1 MTKIKLTNPLSLTQQ
16 ALHAF
21 GTYEEIAKATRVS
34 ISTIKQWRAKDKVPN
49 AHLSILA
56 TKAGL
61 SPIAL
66 YQYCKDKSFNISKV
80 KQRGVVDALISGE
93 VHPDLDDIRRKQLL
107 TLWGDKLP
115 KLREIFEKL
124 TLTYEDQ
131 EDYGLAV
138 RESASDLGVTRP
150 HIYRL
155 MRLFSVKRKPFRV
168 TKQRENQSKESRKR
182 LNEYKI
188 AAISA
193 VKGQKSVTK
202 LAKDLELSQRQMFRY
217 VEDALRSHPGLNMT
231 VLTRYPKYFRM
242 AVANEIENNDHK
254 GVALKLKAVYDEFP
268 PVKGYRAPGDM
279 RHASFKDKL
288 IAVLTAEYSLNDMSV
303 IADTPVHVL
312 EEGFNRYCVPFELS
326 WQTLRSQS
334 LYHQAFFA
342 EILKGSSHAI

>member
-1 MTKIKLTNPLSLTQQ
+1 MTKISITNHASLTQQ
-16 ALHAF
+16 ALHSF
-21 GTYEEIAKATRVS
+21 GTYEEVAKATGTSVN
-34 ISTIKQWRAKDKVPN
+34 TIKQWRAKDKVPN
-49 AHLSILA
+49 AHLVTLA
-56 TKAGL
+56 TKARL

-66 YQYCKDKSFNISKV
+66 YQYCKGKSFNVAKV
-80 KQRGVVDALISGE
+80 KHQGVIDAMITDQE
-93 VHPDLDDIRRKQLL
+93 HPDLDDTRRKQLL

-124 TLTYEDQ
+124 TLEYPAQ
-131 EDYGLAV
+131 ESYGSAV
-138 RESASDLGVTRP
+138 RESASELGVTKP

-155 MRLFSVKRKPFRV
+155 MRLFSIKRKPFKA

-217 VEDALRSHPGLNMT
+217 VEDALRSHPGLNIT
-231 VLTRYPKYFRM
+231 TLTRYPKYFRM

-254 GVALKLKAVYDEFP
+254 GVALKLKAIYDEFP
-268 PVKGYRAPGDM
+268 PVNGYRAPRDM

-303 IADTPVHVL
+303 IADTPVHAL
-312 EEGFNRYCVPFELS
+312 EEGFGRYCVPFGLS
-326 WQTLRSQS
+326 WPTLRSQS
-334 LYHQAFFA
+334 VYHQAFFA